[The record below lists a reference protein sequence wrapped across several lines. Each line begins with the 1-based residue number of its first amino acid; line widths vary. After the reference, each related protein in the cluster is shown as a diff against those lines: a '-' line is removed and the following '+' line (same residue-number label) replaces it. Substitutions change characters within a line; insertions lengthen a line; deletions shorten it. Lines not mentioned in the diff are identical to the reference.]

1 MCSVDLY
8 PSSIPW
14 LSLSFATS
22 DSYTYIQVNL
32 FFSSSNNSSFC
43 VCPTSLCL
51 PSKEEMAFSS
61 IVVCLMVSEPTTE
74 RSFGWS
80 NLFILHP
87 SGKKSRW
94 LSRCPKEDHQK
105 KIFPP
110 SAWNDPHDGTITVS
124 CLPVYVQGSCKMNFY
139 VCVHTHIVVATTEF
153 FKIFPMYSLFFFLT
167 F

>member
-1 MCSVDLY
+1 MKYVGYPMCSVDLY

-22 DSYTYIQVNL
+22 DSYTYPGKSL
-32 FFSSSNNSSFC
+32 FFSSLNNSSFC

-51 PSKEEMAFSS
+51 PSKEMAFSS

-94 LSRCPKEDHQK
+94 LSRCPKEEEDHQK
-105 KIFPP
+105 R
-110 SAWNDPHDGTITVS
+110 
-124 CLPVYVQGSCKMNFY
+124 
-139 VCVHTHIVVATTEF
+139 
-153 FKIFPMYSLFFFLT
+153 FFLHPRGMIRMT
-167 F
+167 EQQPSVVCLYTRIMQNEFLCVYT